1 VFVGG
6 VAGVALH
13 AAIPGVPLGLAF
25 TCMLASVPGALVS
38 APFSMVLF
46 AVFITQVG
54 RSSLRPSS
62 SPWSRR
68 LTTEGVKYFLVKRNY
83 AGGHGTTTSTS

>member
-1 VFVGG
+1 MFVGG

-46 AVFITQVG
+46 AVFTTQVG
-54 RSSLRPSS
+54 ALQSAPILVSVVTAY
-62 SPWSRR
+62 
-68 LTTEGVKYFLVKRNY
+68 LTYLVAKRND

>member
-1 VFVGG
+1 LPSVFVGG

-68 LTTEGVKYFLVKRNY
+68 T
-83 AGGHGTTTSTS
+83 